1 MYYFGEFF
9 VGGFLSTNANSAFC
23 ALCDKP
29 VILLKCLGKNDA
41 LTLSIV
47 QKNDRIIY
55 KILYLIKA

>member
-1 MYYFGEFF
+1 M
-9 VGGFLSTNANSAFC
+9 GGFLSTNANSAFC